1 MFRTLHFGY
10 DLQRCELLLMTMSFT
25 SSFIYYDCK
34 YCRLNFLLLG
44 KYLSTPQVFVDRPVL
59 SENAFST
66 WVGREL
72 YTKISD
78 DIMLSKVFPKYD
90 LSHITTPPPKMVF
103 QYQGQ
108 YLIQTKNVYG
118 FWALLVK
125 YVQKYV
131 LLKNH

>member
-34 YCRLNFLLLG
+34 YCRLNFVLLA
-44 KYLSTPQVFVDRPVL
+44 KYLSTPQVFVDRPIL

-72 YTKISD
+72 NTKISD
-78 DIMLSKVFPKYD
+78 IY
-90 LSHITTPPPKMVF
+90 
-103 QYQGQ
+103 
-108 YLIQTKNVYG
+108 
-118 FWALLVK
+118 ALK
-125 YVQKYV
+125 SIS
-131 LLKNH
+131 